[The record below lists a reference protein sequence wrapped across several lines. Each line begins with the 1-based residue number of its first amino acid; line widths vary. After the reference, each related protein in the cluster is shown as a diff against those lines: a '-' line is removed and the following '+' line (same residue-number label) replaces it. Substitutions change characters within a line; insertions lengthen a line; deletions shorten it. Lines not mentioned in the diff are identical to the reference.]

1 MPARTLFVTGT
12 DTGVGKTLVAAALV
26 RSFRLSGRRVVGL
39 KPVASGCTPTAD
51 GLRNDDALALMA
63 EASIHAPYAMVNPYA
78 FEPPIAPHL
87 AAATAGVTLSIDRIA
102 AIRDSFESVA
112 DEIVVEGA
120 GGWRVP
126 LGADADFA
134 DLAVRLNA
142 GVVLVVGLRLGC
154 LNHAALTAES
164 IAARKLPLAGWIANE
179 MEPNV
184 AYLDENVAT
193 LHRLLSAPCLGRIP
207 LLAVPTADAAEPY
220 LQSDRLNAWPA

>member
-1 MPARTLFVTGT
+1 MPARTLFITGT

-26 RSFRLSGRRVVGL
+26 RSFRLAGRRVVGL
-39 KPVASGCTPTAD
+39 KPVASGCMPTAD

-63 EASIHAPYAMVNPYA
+63 EASVDAPYPVVNPYA
-78 FEPPIAPHL
+78 FAPPIAPHI
-87 AAATAGVTLSIDRIA
+87 AAAAGGIELSIDRIV
-102 AIRDSFESVA
+102 AIRDSFDPVT

-126 LGADADFA
+126 LGVDTDFS

-164 IAARKLPLAGWIANE
+164 VAARKLPLAGWIANE
-179 MEPNV
+179 MDPNV
-184 AYLDENVAT
+184 AHPDENVAT
-193 LHRLLSAPCLGRIP
+193 LQRLLKAPFLGRIP
-207 LLAVPTADAAEPY
+207 TLAHPTAAAASPY
-220 LQSDRLNAWPA
+220 LQLGGLDA